1 MFWVNVQFM
10 LKVKKAKKQSL
21 FYKDKNPSRSLGF
34 SKCHW
39 WIGFGKIIAKADHY
53 FIFRLW
59 GLKWDQVGIVG
70 KWSQLGGDAYI
81 YFN

>member
-1 MFWVNVQFM
+1 MSQCPIILM
-10 LKVKKAKKQSL
+10 LERKEAITILQKQ
-21 FYKDKNPSRSLGF
+21 NPPRSLSF

-39 WIGFGKIIAKADHY
+39 WISYGKLIAKAGHY

-59 GLKWDQVGIVG
+59 GLKWDQVGIGG
-70 KWSQLGGDAYI
+70 KWSQLGSDAYI

>member
-1 MFWVNVQFM
+1 MFSLCLR
-10 LKVKKAKKQSL
+10 LKSKRAISILQKQ
-21 FYKDKNPSRSLGF
+21 NPSWSLGF

-39 WIGFGKIIAKADHY
+39 WITFGKVIAKAGHY

-59 GLKWDQVGIVG
+59 GLTEDQVGTGG
-70 KWSQLGGDAYI
+70 KWSQWGSEAYI